1 MTDITLPSAPVRVH
15 RALCKP
21 QPAAAHLAHGRG
33 RHTVGA
39 IDYLFA
45 SCTVSLLRE
54 GTHGAKREAAESTHG
69 TSSYTSDPESLLP
82 AAFSNSIPT
91 QGTDAALAHVWMP
104 HILHGEP
111 RLSLFLSLCSG
122 PDAANTTAWGCFAC
136 S

>member
-1 MTDITLPSAPVRVH
+1 MAGGGTQLEPSIT
-15 RALCKP
+15 
-21 QPAAAHLAHGRG
+21 
-33 RHTVGA
+33 
-39 IDYLFA
+39 
-45 SCTVSLLRE
+45 SLLLAQCHCSE
-54 GTHGAKREAAESTHG
+54 KGHTEQKDHEAAESTHG